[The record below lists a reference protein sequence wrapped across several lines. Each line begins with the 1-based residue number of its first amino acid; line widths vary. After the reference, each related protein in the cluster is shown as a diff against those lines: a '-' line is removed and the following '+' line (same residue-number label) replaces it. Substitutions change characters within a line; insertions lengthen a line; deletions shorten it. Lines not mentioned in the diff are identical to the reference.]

1 MTKQI
6 ISLSENAANRIKEI
20 MSKAEKDS
28 LGVRVGVKSGGCAGM
43 SYIMEY
49 TKEIK
54 PNDEVIEDKGVKLF
68 IDPGAIMYLLGTEM
82 DYKKEQF
89 SSSFVF
95 KNPNETERCGCGES
109 FKAVSYTHLTLP
121 TNREV

>member
-109 FKAVSYTHLTLP
+109 FKV
-121 TNREV
+121 

>member
-1 MTKQI
+1 MKQVI
-6 ISLSENAANRIKEI
+6 TLSDNAASRIKEI
-20 MSKAEKDS
+20 LSNDETKS
-28 LGVRVGVKSGGCAGM
+28 VGVRVGVKSGGCAGM

-49 TKEIK
+49 AKEINS
-54 PNDEVIEDKGVKLF
+54 NDEIIEDKGVKVF

-89 SSSFVF
+89 SSTFVF

-109 FKAVSYTHLTLP
+109 FKT
-121 TNREV
+121 